1 MKRNRLIALLA
12 ATAMVISACS
22 ADGNEEND
30 NPSSAPEVNNSVET
44 EEVNPT
50 EVPSTELTQIQII
63 ESTGIESTNT
73 DITDNENTDSENT
86 SSEIQI
92 QLFPEIYTDV
102 LEDIRT
108 VIDSMSDDEYMSD
121 EHMRSGF
128 TGVMEIT
135 GMLGRDA
142 ALETIGF
149 CVKDINNDGTDELII
164 ATEVDEALADSDSP
178 AGRAGYSV
186 IMIYTI
192 DTSTNMPSLIADA
205 WSRNSWFITADGRL
219 VNEGSSGAAETYFGI
234 YEFNPALT
242 EIYSLATSYDME
254 SELIIATEN
263 DNGNVTTLEDGFAAI
278 EAAENMYLA
287 EPMQINLTPIGQV
300 RIG

>member
-1 MKRNRLIALLA
+1 MKRNKLIALLA
-12 ATAMVISACS
+12 ATAMVISACG
-22 ADGNEEND
+22 AEGNEGID
-30 NPSSAPEVNNSVET
+30 NSSQASEASNPVET

-63 ESTGIESTNT
+63 ESTGIESTDT
-73 DITDNENTDSENT
+73 ENTDSENT

-149 CVKDINNDGTDELII
+149 CVKDINIDGTDELII
-164 ATEVDEALADSDSP
+164 ATEVDEALANSDSP

-192 DTSTNMPSLIADA
+192 DSSTNMPSLIADA

-234 YEFNPALT
+234 YEFTPALT

-278 EAAENMYLA
+278 EAAENQYLA
-287 EPMQINLTPIGQV
+287 EPMQINLTPISQV